1 MEQIDLESIYKA
13 NSRKMYELENTSS
26 HGLNEEE
33 VKIRLEKYGKNVLK
47 EKKKVNPLILFFKNF
62 VSLMAILLWISGTIS
77 IISCFIAEE
86 TPSSIGVLHD
96 PGMLY
101 LGIAIF
107 LINIINGVF
116 SFIQQFKANK
126 STEALSKMLPSF
138 ARVIRDG
145 KEKQIESCDL
155 VPGDIII
162 LNEGDNISADA
173 RIISASDFTTNQSS
187 LDGEA
192 TPVRKTYEALKEM
205 PETSIR
211 AKNIAFAG
219 TSVATGSA
227 RAVVFGT
234 GMNTEF
240 GKIASLM
247 ENIEEKKS
255 PLELEIEKVTKTIAL
270 IATMIGL
277 VVFILGIVI
286 TGLDQGFDKPSLYLN
301 QFVIALGMIVAFIP
315 EGLSP
320 TVSLSLAKAVQ
331 RLAKEGALVKNLSSA
346 ETLGSTSVICSDKTG
361 TLTKNE
367 MTVKSLY
374 LINRVYDVTGNGYSF
389 KGEILDKNKVKQTAL
404 NNKDLRLLLMAGALC
419 SNAKIVEDEQKPN
432 KFIVLGD
439 PTEACLGVV
448 SEKGLLNASNQL
460 RITPRIKELPF
471 DSVRKM
477 MSTIHQLEKPVDG
490 AQRIAFIKGSPKEVL
505 DKSKFIY
512 ENGKIRELT
521 NEDYNKVMNQN
532 DSYAKEGLRVLGMA
546 FRLLKKDDDLP
557 LALSEYTPLNI
568 ETNLVF
574 VGLEAM
580 QDPPRDGIEEAI
592 KKCHNAGIKVIMI
605 TGDYSLTAL
614 AIAKKIGIVKDD
626 NAKIISGSELN
637 EIDDDTL
644 KIYLKGEI
652 IFARMAPEQKYRIVS
667 CLQELGEIV
676 AVTGDGV
683 NDAPA
688 LKKAD
693 IGVAMGIAGT
703 DVAKDAADMILTDD
717 NFASIVRAIEE
728 GRAIFANIRKFITYI
743 FNSNIPEAV
752 PFLLPLLTLNYVP
765 PMLTILEIL
774 LVDIGTDMLPAI
786 GLGCEKPSKNVMN
799 EPPRKLSDHL
809 MNKALFGDVI
819 FYGVQ
824 TSILCCAAYFLFNLF
839 TSMDL
844 GLPFTLFN
852 QTNHEEIWMSAT
864 SVTLISIVL
873 CQVGVVFATRSKD
886 ESIFSIGFFTNKE
899 INYGIIFE
907 VVLLACAIFIPGLN
921 TVVLE
926 TNMVLDWKIWL
937 IMLTFPF
944 ICLFTGELRK
954 YIKRKRKNKLKL
966 KEGAS
971 L

>member
-1 MEQIDLESIYKA
+1 MDRLDLESIYKA
-13 NSRKMYELENTSS
+13 NSRKIYELENTSS
-26 HGLNEEE
+26 HGLSEEE
-33 VKIRLEKYGKNVLK
+33 AKKRLEIYGKNILK
-47 EKKKVNPLILFFKNF
+47 EKKKVNPVILFLKNF
-62 VSLMAILLWISGTIS
+62 ISIMAILLWISGTIS

-86 TPSSIGVLHD
+86 NPSSIGVLHD

-126 STEALSKMLPSF
+126 STEALKKMLPSY
-138 ARVIRDG
+138 ARVIREG
-145 KEKQIESCDL
+145 NEKQIEASLL

-162 LNEGDNISADA
+162 LSEGDNISADA
-173 RIISASDFTTNQSS
+173 RIISATDFTTNQSS

-192 TPVRKTYEALKEM
+192 TPVRKTYEALKEL

-227 RAVVFGT
+227 RAVVFAT

-240 GKIASLM
+240 GKIASLI
-247 ENIEEKKS
+247 ENIKEKKS

-270 IATMIGL
+270 IASLIGL
-277 VVFILGIVI
+277 VVFILGLMIN
-286 TGLDQGFDKPSLYLN
+286 GFDQGFDKPSLYLN

-374 LINRVYDVTGNGYSF
+374 LLNRIYDVTGNGYSF
-389 KGEILDKNKVKQTAL
+389 KGEILDKDKVKQTIL
-404 NNKDLRLLLMAGALC
+404 NNHDLKMLLMSGALC
-419 SNAKIVEDEQKPN
+419 SNARIIEDPHKAG
-432 KFIVLGD
+432 KYIVLGD

-448 SEKGLLNASNQL
+448 SEKGLLNANNQI

-477 MSTIHQLEKPVDG
+477 MTTIHQFEKSIDG
-490 AQRIAFIKGSPKEVL
+490 AQRIAFTKGSPKEVL
-505 DKSKFIY
+505 EKSKFVL
-512 ENGKIRELT
+512 ENGKVRELT
-521 NEDYNKVMNQN
+521 KSDYDLIMKQN
-532 DSYAKEGLRVLGMA
+532 DSYAKDGLRVLGMA
-546 FRLLKKDDDLP
+546 FRLLKKEDNLP
-557 LALSEYTPLNI
+557 LALSEYNINNI
-568 ETNLVF
+568 ENNLVF
-574 VGLEAM
+574 IGLEAM
-580 QDPPRDGIEEAI
+580 QDPPRDGIKEAI
-592 KKCHNAGIKVIMI
+592 LKCHKAGIKVIMI

-614 AIAKKIGIVKDD
+614 AIAKKIGIVNNDKV
-626 NAKIISGSELN
+626 KIISGSELN
-637 EIDDDTL
+637 EIDDETL
-644 KIYLKGEI
+644 KKYLKEEI

-667 CLQELGEIV
+667 ALQELGEVV

-728 GRAIFANIRKFITYI
+728 GRAIFGNIRKFITYI
-743 FNSNIPEAV
+743 FNSNIPEAI
-752 PFLLPLLTLNYVP
+752 PFLLPLLTLNAVP

-786 GLGCEKPSKNVMN
+786 ALGCEKPSKNIMN
-799 EPPRKLSDHL
+799 YPPRKLNDHL
-809 MNKALFGDVI
+809 LNKGLFADVI

-824 TSILCCAAYFLFNLF
+824 TSILSVAAYFLFNLF
-839 TSMDL
+839 TSMSL
-844 GLPFTLFN
+844 NLPFTLFN
-852 QTNHEEIWMSAT
+852 QLNHEEIWMSAT
-864 SVTLISIVL
+864 TVTLISIVF
-873 CQVGVVFATRSKD
+873 CQMGIVFACRSKD
-886 ESIFSIGFFTNKE
+886 ESIFSLGFFTNKE
-899 INYGIIFE
+899 VLYGLVFE
-907 VVLLACAIFIPGLN
+907 IVLLMAVVFIPVLN
-921 TVVLE
+921 TVVFE
-926 TNMVLDWKIWL
+926 TNMVLDYRIWL

-944 ICLFTGELRK
+944 ISLFSGELRK
-954 YIKRKRKNKLKL
+954 YIKRRKEKLKL
-966 KEGAS
+966 NKKGAS
-971 L
+971 I